1 MNATDLLDPTGPNA
15 SMRRTLRPTVY
26 RVARDAQPRNI
37 RRGRDGHYYGEVR
50 LVAESPETA
59 DPRHDTRDGRGQP
72 PRPRPQPPAVRDIEG
87 HDQRPDPMQA
97 ATTGAYVRAMREL
110 QAWADLSYRD
120 LERFCGGVCAYS
132 TFWKALRDDTRLP
145 KLVLVNAL
153 VVACGGT
160 EDDYQRWATAWRRIK
175 RADRPKAAA
184 PDLPSD
190 PW

>member
-1 MNATDLLDPTGPNA
+1 MNAADLLDPTGPNE
-15 SMRRTLRPTVY
+15 SMRRSLRPTVY
-26 RVARDAQPRNI
+26 RVARDAQPRNV

-50 LVAESPETA
+50 LVAETAESA
-59 DPRHDTRDGRGQP
+59 DPRHGVRDGGGQP
-72 PRPRPQPPAVRDIEG
+72 PRPRPPAVRDIEG

-97 ATTGAYVRAMREL
+97 TTIGAYVGAMREL

-175 RADRPKAAA
+175 RADALKAAGA
-184 PDLPSD
+184 DLP
-190 PW
+190 PGAW